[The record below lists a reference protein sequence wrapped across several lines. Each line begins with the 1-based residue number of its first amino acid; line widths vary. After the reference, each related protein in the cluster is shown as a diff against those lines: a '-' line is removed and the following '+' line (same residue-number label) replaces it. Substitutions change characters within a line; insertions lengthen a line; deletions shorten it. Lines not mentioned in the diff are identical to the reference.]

1 MSWPWHGLTLS
12 LLEDIQTWA
21 PLITALAA
29 LEAASCYDPTSESWP
44 CSLKLYGE
52 TTRIYVSLERHA
64 NYDAINDIIWH
75 YHTWENMEDSITV
88 HIIYLEIKWNE
99 CNLNGKRADY
109 LEVRVA
115 LPCPNRPNQLKVC
128 GLYCDTGL
136 SNGYFTKKTQKS
148 WTFAS
153 MVYALYDLYDP
164 LCCFY
169 VILMKSQLPRLQH
182 RCSSLGSTHGR
193 RGTGLVGK
201 NFRIPHGFSTSFCMF
216 TLG

>member
-1 MSWPWHGLTLS
+1 MLNPEFSIGPYLQCLDHGMVWPY

-64 NYDAINDIIWH
+64 NYDAINDIIWY

-115 LPCPNRPNQLKVC
+115 LPCPNSPNQLKVC

-136 SNGYFTKKTQKS
+136 SNGYFTKKKHRKAEHLPL
-148 WTFAS
+148 WFMPFMIS
-153 MVYALYDLYDP
+153 MIRYA
-164 LCCFY
+164 
-169 VILMKSQLPRLQH
+169 VSM
-182 RCSSLGSTHGR
+182 
-193 RGTGLVGK
+193 
-201 NFRIPHGFSTSFCMF
+201 
-216 TLG
+216 

>member
-1 MSWPWHGLTLS
+1 MSWQWHGLTLS

-64 NYDAINDIIWH
+64 NYDPINDIIWY

-115 LPCPNRPNQLKVC
+115 LPCPNSPNQLKVC

-136 SNGYFTKKTQKS
+136 SNGYFTKKNTEKLNIC
-148 WTFAS
+148 
-153 MVYALYDLYDP
+153 LYGLCPLWSLWSAMLFLCDP
-164 LCCFY
+164 
-169 VILMKSQLPRLQH
+169 H
-182 RCSSLGSTHGR
+182 E
-193 RGTGLVGK
+193 
-201 NFRIPHGFSTSFCMF
+201 IPTPAPA
-216 TLG
+216 T